1 MMKVYMIITISS
13 AMNVLMKFVI
23 YITLSFA
30 FSFSKY
36 DDMHSVLGCMR
47 RGDVAMDRGKGV
59 SIGEKIREKYDRCSS
74 FLTPLT
80 AKPSSK
86 FFTIF
91 EVQPTTSSHLD
102 PPVTQKSPSTMM
114 PTLQTIL
121 TLRSQYP
128 ATHSCSTED
137 ASLGVHT
144 SKRPSHSRLLK
155 PNIFLL
161 FMPPRPSHGF
171 KHSSKNLVSFP
182 TSRPIFV
189 SIASVPS
196 LSSTSMTQ

>member
-1 MMKVYMIITISS
+1 
-13 AMNVLMKFVI
+13 MNVLMKFVL
-23 YITLSFA
+23 YVTLSFA

-36 DDMHSVLGCMR
+36 DDMHSVLGCMQ
-47 RGDVAMDRGKGV
+47 RGDVARDKGKGM
-59 SIGEKIREKYDRCSS
+59 SIGEKIREKYDQCSS
-74 FLTPLT
+74 FLTLLT

-91 EVQPTTSSHLD
+91 EVQPTTSSCLD
-102 PPVTQKSPSTMM
+102 PPATQKSPSTVM
-114 PTLQTIL
+114 PTSQTIL
-121 TLRSQYP
+121 TLGSQYP

-144 SKRPSHSRLLK
+144 SKCLSRSRLLK

-161 FMPPRPSHGF
+161 STPPRPSHGF

-182 TSRPIFV
+182 TS
-189 SIASVPS
+189 
-196 LSSTSMTQ
+196 